1 MVRVAVPADAG
12 GIARVHIASWQV
24 AYQGVFSRDF
34 LGSLDPEVRT
44 GWWEAL
50 LLRGE
55 RTTFVADSEEGVAGF
70 CLIGASDEV
79 GWGEIFAIYV
89 DPMHWDQGMG
99 WALLVAGEL
108 QLAEEGFERALLWV
122 LEGNHRG
129 RAFYE
134 RQGWVKGRPIR
145 LETIGG
151 TEITEVRYERDLEL
165 P

>member
-1 MVRVAVPADAG
+1 MIRVAVPADAG

-24 AYQGVFSRDF
+24 AYEGVFPSDF
-34 LGSLDPEVRT
+34 LGSLDLEVRT

-50 LLRGE
+50 LGRKE
-55 RTTFVADSEEGVAGF
+55 RITFVADAEDGIAGF
-70 CLIGASDEV
+70 SLIGPSEDA

-89 DPMHWDQGMG
+89 LPTHWAKGIGRD
-99 WALLVAGEL
+99 LIVASER
-108 QLAEEGFERALLWV
+108 QLAEDGFERALLWV
-122 LEGNHRG
+122 LQGNDRA

-134 RQGWVKGRPIR
+134 RQGWVEGKPIR

-151 TEITEVRYERDLEL
+151 TEITEVRYERGLEL

>member
-24 AYQGVFSRDF
+24 AYEGVFSHDF

-55 RTTFVADSEEGVAGF
+55 RITYVADAEGGVAGF
-70 CLIGASDEV
+70 CLIGSSDDA

-89 DPMHWDQGMG
+89 DPAHWDQGMG
-99 WALLVAGEL
+99 WALLAAGEL
-108 QLAEEGFERALLWV
+108 QLAEAGFERALLWV
-122 LEGNHRG
+122 LDRNYRA

-151 TEITEVRYERDLEL
+151 TEITEVRYERDLE
-165 P
+165 PP

>member
-1 MVRVAVPADAG
+1 MVRVALPADAG

-24 AYQGVFSRDF
+24 AYQGIFSRDF
-34 LGSLDPEVRT
+34 LGSLDIEVRT

-55 RTTFVADSEEGVAGF
+55 RVAFVADAEVGVAGF
-70 CLIGASDEV
+70 CLVGPSDDA
-79 GWGEIFAIYV
+79 GWGEILAIYV
-89 DPMHWDQGMG
+89 DPAHWRQGMG
-99 WALLVAGEL
+99 AALLTAGEIK
-108 QLAEEGFERALLWV
+108 LAGDGFERALLWV
-122 LEGNHRG
+122 VERNERA

-151 TEITEVRYERDLEL
+151 TEVTEVRYERDLTL